1 MDSSSKRTSI
11 AEALV
16 IFKEKLKEEHY
27 SFVQRALMKCEKSFM
42 EEKRRMEETYNQI
55 IEDHRRY
62 YKKDNDL
69 LSERIE
75 EIENET
81 SESVDCYAEK
91 LRELRDEVSLMV
103 ENERKNDE
111 GGHEFKSWKQPLAEM
126 QDLVVETDIQ
136 ATGANGVNIVESSQ
150 GEDRAI
156 VLFDDPKSVGTSTGN
171 SSGQS
176 RLKDPSACKAIVLSE
191 ASDEPETMLVCTMN
205 DNDDELTLTEIARAS
220 KSRGQKKEVHV
231 KGSSN
236 SSQKRKRSMN
246 DGQITSFVPEL
257 VNPGNKSGIEW
268 SSEDDFCSA
277 FYTDA
282 ELCLNAVCALYRQQI
297 SGNKFSSMSK
307 IDKNRITAL
316 GVFLCRGDPE
326 NKLKRTISDVGL
338 EDLCIC
344 KTLAIRYFRQIY
356 RIYNSKKDQLF
367 CAGAAIRK
375 LSSS

>member
-55 IEDHRRY
+55 IEDHRRH

-69 LSERIE
+69 LSERIK
-75 EIENET
+75 EIENAT

-111 GGHEFKSWKQPLAEM
+111 
-126 QDLVVETDIQ
+126 DLVVETDIQ
-136 ATGANGVNIVESSQ
+136 ATGANGVNNVESSQ

-205 DNDDELTLTEIARAS
+205 DNDDELMLTEIARAS

-236 SSQKRKRSMN
+236 LSRKRKRSMN
-246 DGQITSFVPEL
+246 EGQITSFVPEL

-297 SGNKFSSMSK
+297 SGNKFSSMCK

-326 NKLKRTISDVGL
+326 NKLKRTISDVGP

-367 CAGAAIRK
+367 CAGAAICK

>member
-27 SFVQRALMKCEKSFM
+27 SFVQRALMKCEKSFK

-62 YKKDNDL
+62 YKNDNDL

-75 EIENET
+75 EIENAT
-81 SESVDCYAEK
+81 SESVNCYAEK

-111 GGHEFKSWKQPLAEM
+111 
-126 QDLVVETDIQ
+126 DLVVETDIQ
-136 ATGANGVNIVESSQ
+136 ATGENGDNNVESSQ

-176 RLKDPSACKAIVLSE
+176 RLKDKFRTSAYNLLADPSACKAIVLSE

-236 SSQKRKRSMN
+236 SSRKRKRSMN
-246 DGQITSFVPEL
+246 EGQITSFVPEL

-282 ELCLNAVCALYRQQI
+282 ELCLNAVCALYRRQI

-326 NKLKRTISDVGL
+326 NKLKRTISDVGP